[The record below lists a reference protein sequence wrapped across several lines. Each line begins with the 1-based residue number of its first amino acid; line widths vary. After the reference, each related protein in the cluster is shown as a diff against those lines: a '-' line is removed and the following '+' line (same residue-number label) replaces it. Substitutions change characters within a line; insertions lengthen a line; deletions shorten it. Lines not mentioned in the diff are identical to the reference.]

1 MTLRITSI
9 AFLLLC
15 MLLPEL
21 TASPKKADAENAS
34 VKDGA
39 TVTVYY
45 FHGSRRCRTCL
56 SIERIARN
64 IVKERYGDN
73 RNIEFKSIN
82 IEKEK
87 NKSLA
92 KKYEVAGSAL
102 LVCCGKEKVDLTAK
116 AFQYARSSPEK
127 LQDALI
133 AAVDKFVK

>member
-1 MTLRITSI
+1 MKLRIMLT
-9 AFLLLC
+9 AVLLLSL
-15 MLLPEL
+15 LLPEL
-21 TASPKKADAENAS
+21 SAEPNRSDAGD
-34 VKDGA
+34 VHLKDAA

-64 IVKERYGDN
+64 IVSERYGDN
-73 RNIEFKSIN
+73 KNIEFKSIN

-92 KKYEVAGSAL
+92 KKYKVAGSGL

-116 AFQYARSSPEK
+116 AFQYARSTPEK

-133 AAVDKFVK
+133 AAVEKFVK